1 MDSTTGTDERTDD
14 VAVMVARA
22 DALLAEGE
30 AGEAVALL
38 QRVTR
43 EHPDDAWL
51 WHRLA
56 AGLLALDGGPESDAV
71 ARDAAERAVT
81 LDPGSAVG
89 YRLLSEASLRL
100 DDPESAL
107 NTMHAAV
114 QAAPD
119 SWVAHLDLAAALSD
133 KPGGEREAWRA
144 ARRAAKLV
152 PAGRPEPHVMLGDFA
167 LRDGDLNHAAAAYTD
182 ALEQDPDNGQAQAGL
197 ADVFER
203 MGGAAAEQPGTAAT
217 GIPDATRTLGNFL
230 AGLAVIGLLGMGM
243 LLVLAPDRR
252 TGWFTAIVL
261 MAVGGLAL
269 VGAAVLGGAR
279 TLLERVSGR
288 LGYLAGLG
296 AAAAFGIITLATMV
310 TGAFTGEGT
319 GFLRAALC
327 TTLAMY
333 AVGHGVAR
341 FADRTA
347 RLAPPTAAHPGTTDH
362 PTGDRA
368 TGAGQAVDDRPPE
381 AVRSGAFISLAMGNL
396 LHAAAYGLLILLA
409 GTLMPGTTQLIAV
422 LLVGV
427 VIFLDG
433 IQLSALYAGAQAHRR
448 RFGWWPV
455 TVLAALAA
463 TALISLFAAAV
474 ALTSLFTATPTVL
487 LTVAVGTAVLAAL
500 VTALAA
506 VNLRR

>member
-1 MDSTTGTDERTDD
+1 MDGTTETEQRADAGTGD
-14 VAVMVARA
+14 VAVLVAQA
-22 DALLAEGE
+22 DALLADGE
-30 AGEAVALL
+30 PAEAVALL

-56 AGLLALDGGPESDAV
+56 AALLALDGGRESDSV

-81 LDPGSAVG
+81 LDPTSAVG

-100 DDPESAL
+100 DDPDSAL
-107 NTMHAAV
+107 DTMHAAV

-144 ARRAAKLV
+144 ARRAAKLS

-182 ALEQDPDNGQAQAGL
+182 ALEHDPESPQAKAGL

-203 MGGAAAEQPGTAAT
+203 MGGATTEQPRVGTA

-230 AGLAVIGLLGMGM
+230 AGLAVVGMLGIGM

-252 TGWFTAIVL
+252 AGWFTAIVL
-261 MAVGGLAL
+261 MAVGGMAL

-288 LGYLAGLG
+288 IGYLAGLG
-296 AAAAFGIITLATMV
+296 AAAAFGVISLATMV
-310 TGAFTGEGT
+310 TGAFAGTGT

-327 TTLAMY
+327 TTMAMY

-341 FADRTA
+341 FADRTT
-347 RLAPPTAAHPGTTDH
+347 RVVPPTGSVPGEAE
-362 PTGDRA
+362 GE
-368 TGAGQAVDDRPPE
+368 DDRPPE
-381 AVRSGAFISLAMGNL
+381 MVRSGAFISLAMGNL
-396 LHAAAYGLLILLA
+396 MHAAAYGLLILLA
-409 GTLMPGTTQLIAV
+409 GTLMPGATQLIAV

-427 VIFLDG
+427 VFFLDA
-433 IQLSALYAGAQAHRR
+433 IQLAALFAGAQRHRR
-448 RFGWWPV
+448 RFSWWPV
-455 TVLAALAA
+455 TVLAGMGG
-463 TALISLFAAAV
+463 TALVSVLGAIAALSSLSGTTPVLTLAVVVAAAV
-474 ALTSLFTATPTVL
+474 LV
-487 LTVAVGTAVLAAL
+487 AL

-506 VNLRR
+506 VNLRGRAS